1 MSLKGYRRACGKR
14 SGGVKS
20 VALIEASAIGKVRY
34 DAASGSYTS
43 VSGAFAAYHFKE
55 DEARYTETVSCASGP
70 ATVRHELTLDL
81 ERMDAQTCRAVQELC
96 GNPGDGFIAVVTTAN
111 DVSLLVGYSPKFG
124 AEYPL
129 RLAKSVG
136 TTGSALTDTTAES
149 IVLEST
155 DTSKSLVFTGTIQ
168 QS

>member
-1 MSLKGYRRACGKR
+1 MTPNGYRRACGKR

-20 VALIEASAIGKVRY
+20 VALIEARALAGVQY

-55 DEARYTETVSCASGP
+55 DEARYTETVSCGAGP
-70 ATVRHELTLDL
+70 ALVKHELTLDL
-81 ERMDAQTCRAVQELC
+81 ERMDAETCRAVQELC
-96 GNPGDGFIAVVTTAN
+96 ADAGGGFVAVVTTAN
-111 DVSLLVGYSPKFG
+111 DVSLLVGYSSKFG

-136 TTGSALTDTTAES
+136 TTGSALTDVTAES
-149 IVLEST
+149 IVLAST
-155 DTSKSLVFTGTIQ
+155 DTSKSLMFTGAIQ
-168 QS
+168 RS